1 MCSRKLIGPVRFLP
15 FRSGGGGSIG
25 IFLLAF
31 FLGTILGSGRPANAQ
46 TPAETVTGR
55 DGEVLFQVTERG
67 DMLASGRFERGRI
80 PTEGAGT
87 RLLWHPG
94 KAAFRAGRV
103 GFGMS
108 EGTEWDD
115 AAVGAYSAAVGV
127 NTRASGRGGVALGQG
142 TAAAGNQSFAA
153 GYRTTARGLRSVAF
167 GDMTRGRGN
176 FSTAL
181 GVNTTAGASAS
192 VALGRWNVQRGA
204 PDTWRNSDPL
214 LMAGNGSGPTDR
226 SNALLLRKNGDLTI
240 SGTLTEH
247 SDQRLKTD
255 IEALDSVAD
264 ALGRIPP
271 VRFRFKAETGH
282 PTEPQIGLLAQDVQ
296 TEFPSLVTEGPQG
309 RLSLAYPRLTAV
321 LLKGFQEQGSRID
334 SLRRRLSRVERLA
347 DRQNELA
354 EQVAALQ
361 ANGTGAAPL
370 QVGSLGGMVGTGLL
384 LLCVGGLIGAAL
396 GRRW

>member
-1 MCSRKLIGPVRFLP
+1 MCSLKLIGPVRFHP
-15 FRSGGGGSIG
+15 SRSVGDGSMG
-25 IFLLAF
+25 IVLLAF
-31 FLGTILGSGRPANAQ
+31 LLGTILGSGRQADAQ

-67 DMLASGRFERGRI
+67 GMLASGRFDRGRI
-80 PTEGAGT
+80 PAEGAGT

-108 EGTEWDD
+108 EGAEWND

-142 TAAAGNQSFAA
+142 TAATGNQSLAA

-192 VALGRWNVQRGA
+192 VALGRWNVQRGV

-214 LMAGNGSGPTDR
+214 LVAGNGSGPTDR

-247 SDQRLKTD
+247 SDRRLKTD
-255 IEALDSVAD
+255 IQALDAVVD
-264 ALGRIPP
+264 ALGRIRP

-296 TEFPSLVTEGPQG
+296 AEFPSLVTEGPKG

-354 EQVAALQ
+354 EQVAALK
-361 ANGTGAAPL
+361 ASGTGTAPL
-370 QVGSLGGMVGTGLL
+370 QVGSLGGTVGTGLL